1 MVLVPL
7 EKESENEQL
16 NNTDQYI
23 KNKNEER

>member
-16 NNTDQYI
+16 NNTDQFI

>member
-1 MVLVPL
+1 MVLVPM